1 MNPDDV
7 ARELTG
13 TVAGG
18 LGVDPDYA
26 RGSVPCAR
34 CRPADPSDD
43 ADGRTGDERPDGLL
57 AAGDEVT
64 VAFRRYEGHTWEPVG
79 VYCRHHGVEAVADAM
94 PTLAEDQAVVAAVL
108 EPTGYRDPLDG
119 HHPNALSLGGLEVLD
134 VSAAGEGY

>member
-1 MNPDDV
+1 MNPDDL

-34 CRPADPSDD
+34 CHRND
-43 ADGRTGDERPDGLL
+43 AAVDRDEGDGLL
-57 AAGDEVT
+57 EAGDEVT

-79 VYCRHHGVEAVADAM
+79 VYCRDHGVDAVADAM

-119 HHPNALSLGGLEVLD
+119 HHPNALSLGGVAVLD
-134 VSAAGEGY
+134 ASPAGEGY

>member
-1 MNPDDV
+1 VNPDDV

-34 CRPADPSDD
+34 CRPDDPAAD
-43 ADGRTGDERPDGLL
+43 ADGLL
-57 AAGDEVT
+57 TAGDEVT

-79 VYCRHHGVEAVADAM
+79 VYCRCHGVDAVADAM
-94 PTLAEDQAVVAAVL
+94 PTLGEDQAVVAAVL

-134 VSAAGEGY
+134 ASAAAEGY

>member
-1 MNPDDV
+1 MNPDDL

-13 TVAGG
+13 AVAGG

-34 CRPADPSDD
+34 CHRGD
-43 ADGRTGDERPDGLL
+43 ASGDAGDGDAADGLL
-57 AAGDEVT
+57 AAGDRVT

-79 VYCRHHGVEAVADAM
+79 VYCRHHGVECVADAM

-134 VSAAGEGY
+134 ASAAGEGY

>member
-1 MNPDDV
+1 VNPDDV

-34 CRPADPSDD
+34 CRPNDPAAD
-43 ADGRTGDERPDGLL
+43 ADGLL
-57 AAGDEVT
+57 TAGDEVT

-79 VYCRHHGVEAVADAM
+79 VYCRCHGVDAVADAM
-94 PTLAEDQAVVAAVL
+94 PTLGEDQAVVAAVL

-134 VSAAGEGY
+134 VSAAAEGY

>member
-26 RGSVPCAR
+26 QGSVPCAR
-34 CRPADPSDD
+34 CRPEAPADDD
-43 ADGRTGDERPDGLL
+43 ADGLL
-57 AAGDEVT
+57 TAGDEVT

-79 VYCRHHGVEAVADAM
+79 VYCRRHGVERVADAM

-134 VSAAGEGY
+134 ASAAEDGY